1 MSIILLLNYTKGL
14 LFWLTYE
21 ETIGKA
27 SSAHT
32 RVAVKRCRI
41 FTCQMHTLLPE
52 WITSSLELNP
62 KTRIT
67 LADVGRWF
75 NQLLRDHEARNNHDY
90 LLHTSLWMK
99 WFIVWNLCMVLQI
112 IVEILS
118 GLIDL
123 LSKVITHLVYY
134 LMYIPSCIKHQH

>member
-1 MSIILLLNYTKGL
+1 MINIKLSIILLLNYTKGL

-32 RVAVKRCRI
+32 RVAVKCCRI

-52 WITSSLELNP
+52 WITSSSELNP

-90 LLHTSLWMK
+90 LLHTLLYEW
-99 WFIVWNLCMVLQI
+99 
-112 IVEILS
+112 S
-118 GLIDL
+118 GLLFETRRVWCYKL
-123 LSKVITHLVYY
+123 LLKYLVVW
-134 LMYIPSCIKHQH
+134 LIFCQKSLHT

>member
-90 LLHTSLWMK
+90 LLHTLLYEW
-99 WFIVWNLCMVLQI
+99 
-112 IVEILS
+112 S
-118 GLIDL
+118 GLL
-123 LSKVITHLVYY
+123 FETRVWCYKLSLKYLVVW
-134 LMYIPSCIKHQH
+134 LIFCQKSLHT